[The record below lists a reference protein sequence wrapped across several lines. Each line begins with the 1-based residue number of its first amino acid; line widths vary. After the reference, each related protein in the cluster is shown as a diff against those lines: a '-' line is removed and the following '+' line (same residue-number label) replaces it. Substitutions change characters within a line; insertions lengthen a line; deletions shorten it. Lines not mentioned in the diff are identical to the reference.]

1 MGVLC
6 INRTLARGL
15 PVGISTGAGAST
27 VHAGYCAIVLLGMHT
42 AGPWLRHNNSTLS
55 LVGAVLMIFFGLRL
69 LSARRTVGTDGSIP
83 HSSLLM
89 AYFSAITFN
98 AVNPMTLVLLTGSL
112 GAVLGTQL
120 LERSEIAL
128 VLAGLFCGSIAWWV
142 FLSSATTMARKRL
155 SDRVLM
161 VVNRATAAGLIGFG
175 VLALS
180 RLMFA

>member
-112 GAVLGTQL
+112 GAALGTQL

-142 FLSSATTMARKRL
+142 FLSGATTMARKRL